1 MKSVSEVH
9 FRVIDKGIFLPI
21 ALRLAREA
29 GHVSYWTPHE
39 KAFPSVKD
47 IIGDGFEEI
56 ERVESPWQDKES
68 VGCWVFPDIG
78 FSRMQRELFLQ
89 GYLVWGSRDADAL
102 EISRGKFID
111 SLMETDLPVP
121 PYKKVVG
128 MTALREHLVD
138 KQDKFIKVSRFRG
151 DWETLHWRDWAQDES
166 ELDSRSVKLGPWK
179 EFVPFYVFDQI
190 EAEIEDGCDT
200 HNIDGKFPSRVIH
213 GVECKDR
220 AYLGAFQP
228 YADLPEEVRRVTDAY
243 GPVLARNGY
252 RNFFSAEVRITK
264 ERESY
269 FIDPTLRAGSPPSQ
283 VMTEMIANL
292 GEIIWRGAQGEL
304 VDPEPVAQFGVQ
316 ALLCVKGSRDAWSTV
331 VFPPELKQWVK
342 CGFCS
347 QIGRALV
354 FPPDREASS
363 GDIGWLVGI
372 GDTPKEAIR
381 HLREN
386 ADLLPSGVSCEYAAL
401 TEIIEEVEQAKA
413 AGLEV
418 TPGQLPTPGE
428 VVESE
433 S

>member
-1 MKSVSEVH
+1 MKPVSEVH

-56 ERVESPWQDKES
+56 ERVDSEWQDKEN
-68 VGCWVFPDIG
+68 VDCWVFPDVG
-78 FSRMQRELFLQ
+78 FAGMQNELLSQ
-89 GYLVWGSRDADAL
+89 DRIVWGSLEVDAI
-102 EISRGKFID
+102 EISRGRFIE
-111 SLMETDLPVP
+111 SLIETSLPVP

-151 DWETLHWRDWAQDES
+151 DWETLHWRGWGEDEV
-166 ELDSRSVKLGPWK
+166 ELDARSVKLGPWK
-179 EFVPFYVFDQI
+179 ELVNFYVFDKI

-200 HNIDGKFPSRVIH
+200 FCIDGKFPSRVIH

-220 AYLGAFQP
+220 AYLGTFQP
-228 YADLPEEVRRVTDAY
+228 YAELPEEVRRVTDAF

-252 RNFFSAEVRITK
+252 RNFMSSEVRITK
-264 ERESY
+264 ERESF

-283 VMTEMIANL
+283 VECEMIANL

-304 VDPEPVAQFGVQ
+304 VEPEPAAQFGVQ
-316 ALLCVKGSRDAWSTV
+316 ALLCVDGGRASWKTL
-331 VFPPELKQWVK
+331 ELPDELSQWVK

-347 QIGRALV
+347 RLGDAIV
-354 FPPDREASS
+354 FPPDSEALK
-363 GDIGWLVGI
+363 GEIGWLVGI
-372 GDTPKEAIR
+372 GDTPKAAID
-381 HLREN
+381 HLQKNRE
-386 ADLLPSGVSCEYAAL
+386 LLPCGVSCEYHAL
-401 TEIIEEVEQAKA
+401 AEILKDIEKA
-413 AGLEV
+413 EKHDMEFSPQEMPAPAEIMDN
-418 TPGQLPTPGE
+418 T
-428 VVESE
+428 
-433 S
+433 